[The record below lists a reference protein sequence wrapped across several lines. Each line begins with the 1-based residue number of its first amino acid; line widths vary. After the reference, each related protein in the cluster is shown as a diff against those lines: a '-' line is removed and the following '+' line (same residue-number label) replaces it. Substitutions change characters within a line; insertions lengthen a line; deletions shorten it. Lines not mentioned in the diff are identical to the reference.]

1 MTEFLEKTFYH
12 NTIMQWAISFAI
24 VFGAVVIAK
33 ILYWLS
39 KNVLKKLTAKT
50 KTKLD
55 DLLIDKLEEPIVLAI
70 VLTGLTIAFNR
81 LNFPDALHDWGNKVL
96 HITYTLNIT
105 WLIARVVDALIVEY
119 VVPLTEKTEND
130 LDDQLMPILRK
141 GLRAI
146 IWSLGI
152 ILALNNAGYD
162 VGALLAGLG
171 IGGLALAMAAKD
183 TVSNFFGGIMIF
195 TDKPFKI
202 GDRIKIGGFDG
213 TIVEIGLRSTRLKTL
228 DGRIVTIPNSKFP
241 EGMVENVSSEP
252 WRKVTLKLGL
262 VYDTTPGQIEQAM
275 AILKEIAA
283 ANPNLEENVIIG
295 FNEFG
300 DFALGI
306 TFIYYI
312 KKGSDIMQTQT
323 DINLAIL
330 KRFNA
335 EGLEMAFPTQTIYA
349 NVQSQN

>member
-1 MTEFLEKTFYH
+1 MDFLEKTFYH

-24 VFGAVVIAK
+24 ILGAVVVAK

-39 KNVLKKLTAKT
+39 KNVLKKITAKT
-50 KTKLD
+50 KTNLD
-55 DLLIDKLEEPIVLAI
+55 DILIDKLEEPIVLAI
-70 VLTGLTIAFNR
+70 VLSGITIAFNR
-81 LNFPDALHDWGNKVL
+81 LTFPESLHDWGNKVL

-119 VVPLTEKTEND
+119 LVPITEKTEND

-146 IWSLGI
+146 IWSLGV

-252 WRKVTLKLGL
+252 WRKITLKLGL
-262 VYDTTPGQIEQAM
+262 IYDTTPEQIEQAM
-275 AILKEIAA
+275 QILKEIAA

-323 DINLAIL
+323 DVNLAIL
-330 KRFNA
+330 KQFNA
-335 EGLEMAFPTQTIYA
+335 NGLEMAFPTQTVYA
-349 NVQSQN
+349 NIQNRN

>member
-1 MTEFLEKTFYH
+1 MSEFLEKTFYN
-12 NTIMQWAISFAI
+12 NTLLQWAISFTI
-24 VFGAVVIAK
+24 IFGSVVAAK

-39 KNVLKKLTAKT
+39 KNVLKKITART

-55 DLLIDKLEEPIVLAI
+55 DLLIDKLEEPIVLAL
-70 VLTGLTIAFNR
+70 VLTGFTIGFNR
-81 LNFPDALHDWGNKVL
+81 LVFSDAIHDWGNKVL

-105 WLIARVVDALIVEY
+105 WLIARVIDALIVEY
-119 VVPLTEKTEND
+119 VVPLADKTDTD
-130 LDDQLMPILRK
+130 LDDQLMPVLRK

-252 WRKVTLKLGL
+252 WRKITLKLGL
-262 VYDTTPGQIEQAM
+262 IYDTTPEQIEQAM
-275 AILKEIAA
+275 QILKDIAA
-283 ANPNLEENVIIG
+283 ANPNLEEDVIVG
-295 FNEFG
+295 FNEFR

-323 DINLAIL
+323 EINLAIL
-330 KRFNA
+330 KQFNA
-335 EGLEMAFPTQTIYA
+335 NGLEMAFPTQTVYA
-349 NVQSQN
+349 NIQNQQ

>member
-1 MTEFLEKTFYH
+1 MSEFLEKTFYH
-12 NTIMQWAISFAI
+12 NTIGQWAISFAI
-24 VFGAVVIAK
+24 VLGAVVVAK

-55 DLLIDKLEEPIVLAI
+55 DLLIDKLEEPVVLAL
-70 VLTGLTIAFNR
+70 VLTGLTVAFNR
-81 LNFPDALHDWGNKVL
+81 LDFPGSIGDWGNKVL
-96 HITYTLNIT
+96 HIAYTLNIT
-105 WLIARVVDALIVEY
+105 WLVSRVVDALIVEY
-119 VVPLTEKTEND
+119 IVPLTEKTEND

-141 GLRAI
+141 GLRFT
-146 IWSLGI
+146 IWSLGL

-202 GDRIKIGGFDG
+202 GDRIKIDGFDG

-252 WRKVTLKLGL
+252 SRKITLKLGL
-262 VYDTTPGQIEQAM
+262 VYDTTPEQIEQAI
-275 AILKEIAA
+275 ALLKNIAA
-283 ANPNLEENVIIG
+283 SNTGIEENVIIG
-295 FNEFG
+295 FNDFG

-312 KKGSDIMQTQT
+312 KKGADIMQTQT
-323 DINLAIL
+323 DVNLEIL
-330 KRFNA
+330 RQFNA
-335 EGLEMAFPTQTIYA
+335 NGLEMAFPTQTVYA
-349 NVQSQN
+349 NIQNQN

>member
-1 MTEFLEKTFYH
+1 MSEFLEKTFYH
-12 NTIMQWAISFAI
+12 NTIGQWAISFAI
-24 VFGAVVIAK
+24 VLGAVVVAK

-55 DLLIDKLEEPIVLAI
+55 DLLIDKLEEPVVLAL
-70 VLTGLTIAFNR
+70 VLTGLTVAFNR
-81 LNFPDALHDWGNKVL
+81 LYFSEAINDWGNKVL

-105 WLIARVVDALIVEY
+105 WMVARVVDALIVEY
-119 VVPLTEKTEND
+119 IVPLTEKTEND

-141 GLRAI
+141 GLRFT
-146 IWSLGI
+146 IWALGL

-252 WRKVTLKLGL
+252 SRKIVLKLGL
-262 VYDTTPGQIEQAM
+262 VYDTTPEKIEQALDL
-275 AILKEIAA
+275 LKNIARS
-283 ANPNLEENVIIG
+283 NNDVEENVIVG
-295 FNEFG
+295 FNDFG

-312 KKGSDIMQTQT
+312 KKGADIMQTQT
-323 DINLAIL
+323 DINLEIL
-330 KRFNA
+330 RQFNA
-335 EGLEMAFPTQTIYA
+335 NGLEMAFPTQTVYA
-349 NVQSQN
+349 NIQNQN